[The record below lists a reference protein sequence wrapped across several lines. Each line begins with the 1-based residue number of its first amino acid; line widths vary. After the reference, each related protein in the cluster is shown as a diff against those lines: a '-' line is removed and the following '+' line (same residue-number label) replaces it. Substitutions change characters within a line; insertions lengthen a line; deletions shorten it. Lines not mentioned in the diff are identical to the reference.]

1 VKELNVRKTQFI
13 TRTIAA
19 FLVFGSPAFAQ
30 NPNMTPEKMAEF
42 QKLLQEQQRK
52 GKIAPGV
59 QIPGGAVAET
69 PSDKYN
75 GTDKTDLV
83 KLTRNTWQN
92 QYPKDQILGIRIGM
106 QNWERKSEKRWSSG
120 SNAHYMVDYSQIQA
134 MVIVKKDEQFAAIY
148 PFNISKDHTDG
159 NKISVDATGR
169 DNPMMHRQI
178 ALSDLKL

>member
-1 VKELNVRKTQFI
+1 MGKTQFI
-13 TRTIAA
+13 IRTAAA
-19 FLVFGSPAFAQ
+19 FLVFSSPAFAQ

-59 QIPGGAVAET
+59 QIPGGAVTET
-69 PSDKYN
+69 PSDKYS
-75 GTDKTDLV
+75 GPDKADLV
-83 KLTRNTWQN
+83 KLTRSSWQSK
-92 QYPKDQILGIRIGM
+92 YPQDKILGIRIGM